1 MLAFRS
7 GSNPVVDADHPGAFG
22 AMSATVHLIPGLNAV
37 ADDFAAAVVAFG
49 SKLMDGA
56 LEAVEI
62 VGLPLVNHFD
72 SLVVFVAA
80 NFTFHNS
87 TSPQHP
93 QPGASHPKNPL

>member
-1 MLAFRS
+1 
-7 GSNPVVDADHPGAFG
+7 
-22 AMSATVHLIPGLNAV
+22 MSATVHLIPGLNAV

-80 NFTFHNS
+80 NFTFHTPHFAGSVKNGCTLMMRAS
-87 TSPQHP
+87 RRHP
-93 QPGASHPKNPL
+93 TL